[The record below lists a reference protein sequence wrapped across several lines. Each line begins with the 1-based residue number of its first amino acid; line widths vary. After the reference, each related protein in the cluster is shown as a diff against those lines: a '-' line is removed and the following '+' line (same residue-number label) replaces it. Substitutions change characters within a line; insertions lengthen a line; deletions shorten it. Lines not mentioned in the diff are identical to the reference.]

1 MRMLAAYAASLVA
14 FVALDFVWLSLMV
27 ERIYRPALGDLL
39 AAKPRM
45 GAAVVFYLAYAAGLV
60 FLVVAPAL
68 KEASLSRAGVGGL
81 VLGAMAYATY
91 DLTNQATLRSWSTK
105 LTVVDI
111 TWGACLTAVAAMVG
125 YAVARLIAK

>member
-1 MRMLAAYAASLVA
+1 MRMLAAYAATLVT
-14 FVALDFVWLSLMV
+14 FLALDFVWLSLMV

-91 DLTNQATLRSWSTK
+91 DLTNQATLRSWSAK

-111 TWGACLTAVAAMVG
+111 AWGACLTAVAAMVG
-125 YAVARLIAK
+125 YAIARQIAK

>member
-68 KEASLSRAGVGGL
+68 KEASLTRAGVGGL

-91 DLTNQATLRSWSTK
+91 DLTNQATLRTWSTK
-105 LTVVDI
+105 LTLVDI
-111 TWGACLTAVAAMVG
+111 AWGAALTAVAAMIG
-125 YAVARLIAK
+125 YAVARLVAK

>member
-1 MRMLAAYAASLVA
+1 MRMLVAYAASLVA

-45 GAAVVFYLAYAAGLV
+45 GAAAAFYLIYAVGLV
-60 FLVVAPAL
+60 VLAVAPAL
-68 KEASLSRAGVGGL
+68 KAASLSRAAVGGL
-81 VLGAMAYATY
+81 VLGAVAYATY
-91 DLTNQATLRSWSTK
+91 DLTNQATLRTWSTK
-105 LTVVDI
+105 LTLVDI
-111 TWGACLTAVAAMVG
+111 AWGAVATMLAAMAG

>member
-1 MRMLAAYAASLVA
+1 MRMLAAYAATLVT
-14 FVALDFVWLSLMV
+14 FLALDFVWLSLMV

-68 KEASLSRAGVGGL
+68 KEASLSRAGVNGL

-91 DLTNQATLRSWSTK
+91 DLTNQATLRTWSTK
-105 LTVVDI
+105 LSLVDI
-111 TWGACLTAVAAMVG
+111 AWGACLTAVAAMVG